1 MSGQGNIILIGFAT
15 SGKTTVGKLLAAK
28 MGKKFVDLDDL
39 TYAEYNKLCV
49 DESNWNEALFRQ
61 SERKICKTL
70 DVSNCVIACG
80 GGTPMCE
87 EFKKLAQCGTVVWLK
102 VSAEQVRKRL
112 GNTARPLFDKL
123 TVEQLREF
131 VNQRVKY
138 YDFADVAV
146 DTDNRMPQEVTEAI
160 CDKLGCHAV

>member
-1 MSGQGNIILIGFAT
+1 MSGRGNIILIGFAT
-15 SGKTTVGKLLAAK
+15 SGKTTVGKLLADK
-28 MGKKFVDLDDL
+28 IGKKFVDLDDL
-39 TYAEYNKLCV
+39 TYAEYNMHC
-49 DESNWNEALFRQ
+49 DENDDWTEALFRQ
-61 SERKICKTL
+61 SEGKICKTL

-87 EFKKLAQCGTVVWLK
+87 EFKKLAHGGTVVLLK

-112 GNTARPLFDKL
+112 GNTTRPLFDKL

-146 DTDNRMPQEVTEAI
+146 DTDNKTPQEVTDAI
-160 CDKLGCHAV
+160 CDRLGCHAV